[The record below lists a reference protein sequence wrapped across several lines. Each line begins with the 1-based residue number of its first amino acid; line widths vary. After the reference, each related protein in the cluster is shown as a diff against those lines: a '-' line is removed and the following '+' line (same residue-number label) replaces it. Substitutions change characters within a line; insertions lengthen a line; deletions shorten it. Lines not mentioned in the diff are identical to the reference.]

1 MSKED
6 VLQVGLDGSPK
17 DDTDKTNALDAGF
30 GCLHKYANPNLIPL
44 EKAAW
49 ADAAAEKHNDSTD
62 VNEER

>member
-30 GCLHKYANPNLIPL
+30 GCLHKYANPDLIPL

-49 ADAAAEKHNDSTD
+49 ADAAA
-62 VNEER
+62 